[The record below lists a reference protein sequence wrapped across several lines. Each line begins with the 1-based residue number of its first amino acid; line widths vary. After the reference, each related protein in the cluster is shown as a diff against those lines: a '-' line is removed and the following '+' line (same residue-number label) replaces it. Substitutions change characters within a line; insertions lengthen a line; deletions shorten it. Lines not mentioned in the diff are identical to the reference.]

1 MIEYVKCFDSNN
13 TMSFKITNKKTVKK
27 VYQNMGKNQQ
37 FNE

>member
-1 MIEYVKCFDSNN
+1 MIGYVKCFDSNN